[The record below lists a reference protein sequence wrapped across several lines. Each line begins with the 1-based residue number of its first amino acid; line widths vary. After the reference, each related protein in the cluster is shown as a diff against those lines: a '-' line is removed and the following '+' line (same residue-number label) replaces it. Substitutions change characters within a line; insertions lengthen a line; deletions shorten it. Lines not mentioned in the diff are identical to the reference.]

1 MKYRNI
7 LDFSLTIII
16 SWFIGIVPIAMIVN
30 LEKIKDFFSYIGKLQ
45 VSVVY
50 LMFIDLFRGI
60 ILFFIFPIILGILVL
75 LLIVGVNF
83 NEL

>member
-50 LMFIDLFRGI
+50 SMFIDLFRGI